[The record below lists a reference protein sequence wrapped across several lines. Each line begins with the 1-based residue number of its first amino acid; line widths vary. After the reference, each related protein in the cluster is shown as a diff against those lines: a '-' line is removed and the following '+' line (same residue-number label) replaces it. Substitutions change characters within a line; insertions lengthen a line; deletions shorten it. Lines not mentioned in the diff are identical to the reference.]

1 MAQAGQEA
9 AQPWGSSFAL
19 PGQHQAAAE
28 GFVGS
33 AITLGASSPGTKPW
47 LCSGFN
53 PPLSWG
59 LWLLVPFFERLLER
73 AGRDGPAVPH
83 SLCRGAGTVQK
94 HCWGQCAAACE
105 TSSSPLLPSCM
116 GAAGKRA
123 TLSSWDSGISP
134 ELREAELGPIE
145 PTEKWSL
152 LQNSPFASTIP
163 PGVCRDE
170 GDQTPSSFE
179 DSSQLHIN

>member
-123 TLSSWDSGISP
+123 TRSSWDSGISP
-134 ELREAELGPIE
+134 ELGRKQSWDPSSPQKNGHCCK
-145 PTEKWSL
+145 THL
-152 LQNSPFASTIP
+152 LQAQFPPECAEMRVIRLSPALGTH
-163 PGVCRDE
+163 
-170 GDQTPSSFE
+170 PS
-179 DSSQLHIN
+179 HT